1 MAEPVI
7 GIDLGT
13 TNSVVATVQSG
24 TPVVIPNRSGY
35 RLTPSVVAIAKNGKR
50 LVGALARR
58 QAVTN
63 AERTVVS
70 VKRLMGR
77 KWSSRSTQEALARLP
92 YTVVPHDKE
101 RDDLL
106 IQLGETTCSPPEIS
120 AMVLAELRLDA
131 EAFLGKP
138 VTKAVIT
145 VPAYFND
152 SQRNATKDSGRIAG
166 LDVIRIINE
175 PTSASLAYG
184 FGKQIGEKQIC
195 VFDLG
200 GGTFDFTVLHMYKGV
215 FEVEA
220 TGGDSL
226 LGGDDFDNRVVDWLA
241 QPFLEKHGIDLR
253 KEKMSLQ
260 RLRDAAEKAKCELSS
275 TQQME
280 VLTRDLVDRCLG
292 VCEQVMAEAKVKPT
306 QLGDVL
312 LVGGQTRM
320 PLIQARVRH
329 LFGREPSKAVNPD
342 EAVAVGAAIQGAM
355 LMHQEQEMLL
365 LDVTPHSLG
374 IAIAGGFFQSII
386 PKNTTVPTSAHHV
399 FITVKDDQTSAKITV
414 LQGESEIAAQNELL
428 GEFMMIGL
436 RKAKRGEVDIDVIFD
451 ISADGIVSV
460 SALDVQTG
468 LRQSITVTASSGLT
482 EDEIKT
488 AAKANEEW
496 MLGQKHDPGEQVLRP
511 AAGRPRSLP
520 QGPHAGG
527 GARLGGGVHAG
538 AFQPARAR
546 VLAQRAGAD
555 PRAHGSARRAAAGRA
570 SVAPAARHAA
580 AGAGGPGAQDGRPA
594 PLQSFAG
601 EGEDEGAA
609 ARKPVGRRSL
619 HGHPAGHAAA
629 GRRGRGRRR
638 VDHPPGAD
646 AGPSRGGRRAV
657 RLDRR
662 SARAGRAERLLR
674 GDGAAG
680 EDPRPQAPGRGGAEA
695 PRAVRG
701 EPDPDVRE
709 QARRDGPHPRRGP
722 APGRDHLAQPRSSRR
737 LRAGADRR
745 HGDVRG
751 PLCHL
756 RPAPPGHRPHPLPAA
771 GGRRGVGGS
780 RGRGQGEAG
789 VTPAIA
795 RPSSSAA
802 A

>member
-13 TNSVVATVQSG
+13 TNSVVATVQTG

-35 RLTPSVVAIAKNGKR
+35 RLTPSVVAVAKNGKR

-63 AERTVVS
+63 AERTVIS

-77 KWSSRSTQEALARLP
+77 KWSSRTTQEALARLP

-106 IQLGETTCSPPEIS
+106 IQLGESTYSPPEVS

-131 EAFLGKP
+131 EAFLGQP

-152 SQRNATKDSGRIAG
+152 SQRNATKDAGRIAG

-200 GGTFDFTVLHMYKGV
+200 G
-215 FEVEA
+215 
-220 TGGDSL
+220 
-226 LGGDDFDNRVVDWLA
+226 DDFDNRVVDWLA
-241 QPFLEKHGIDLR
+241 QPFLEKNGIDLR

-275 TQQME
+275 TKQVEINLPFIAAKQPAGPLHLQGTLTRPQLE
-280 VLTRDLVDRCLG
+280 VLTRDLVERCLG
-292 VCEQVMAEAKVKPT
+292 VCERVMAEAKVKPSE
-306 QLGDVL
+306 LGDVL

-320 PLIQARVRH
+320 PLLQARVRQM
-329 LFGREPSKAVNPD
+329 FGREPSKAVNPD
-342 EAVAVGAAIQGAM
+342 EAVALGAAIQGAM
-355 LMHQEQEMLL
+355 LLNQEQAMLL

-399 FITVKDDQTSAKITV
+399 FTTVKDDQTSAKITV

-428 GEFMMIGL
+428 GEFMMTGL

-468 LRQSITVTASSGLT
+468 LRQSITVTSSSGLT
-482 EDEIKT
+482 EEEIKT
-488 AAKANEEW
+488 AAKATEEW
-496 MLGQKHDPGEQVLRP
+496 MLGQKENPE
-511 AAGRPRSLP
+511 
-520 QGPHAGG
+520 
-527 GARLGGGVHAG
+527 
-538 AFQPARAR
+538 FQKQKARAEE
-546 VLAQRAGAD
+546 LFKQFD
-555 PRAHGSARRAAAGRA
+555 ELWPRLKQAAAAGLGNEPVQRA
-570 SVAPAARHAA
+570 EAALSVARLQVQQKEA
-580 AGAGGPGAQDGRPA
+580 AG
-594 PLQSFAG
+594 L
-601 EGEDEGAA
+601 AA
-609 ARKPVGRRSL
+609 SL
-619 HGHPAGHAAA
+619 
-629 GRRGRGRRR
+629 
-638 VDHPPGAD
+638 D
-646 AGPSRGGRRAV
+646 
-657 RLDRR
+657 RLDRMLG
-662 SARAGRAERLLR
+662 ALR
-674 GDGAAG
+674 GAVERGLVS
-680 EDPRPQAPGRGGAEA
+680 PRG
-695 PRAVRG
+695 
-701 EPDPDVRE
+701 
-709 QARRDGPHPRRGP
+709 
-722 APGRDHLAQPRSSRR
+722 SS
-737 LRAGADRR
+737 
-745 HGDVRG
+745 
-751 PLCHL
+751 
-756 RPAPPGHRPHPLPAA
+756 
-771 GGRRGVGGS
+771 GS
-780 RGRGQGEAG
+780 
-789 VTPAIA
+789 
-795 RPSSSAA
+795 
-802 A
+802 